1 MLPLAL
7 CGEGCL
13 LRERALAVLDR
24 AAIAWEP
31 MIAST
36 GMTVVEAALRAG
48 IAVGP
53 LIETTMMSDLPRTPG
68 LPPLGDMGVW
78 LYAHEGLES
87 ATLELLMKVIR
98 AQAGRA
104 GRRRRGR
111 QLVAG
116 KRRRGS
122 KALHRR
128 WQQQTTAL
136 RSRLSRASGARRGAA
151 YAFLKRALQNVA
163 SAPCFSQMRSSG
175 LGHIE
180 AMIGGL
186 RRDCQHLEPFGTLK
200 AMPDARGYDN
210 EVLLGEGYPL
220 LNPIQQQDN
229 RCRSFKRQDDLVAAR
244 VAFPFTASGV
254 VGHVRRA
261 VAVRRNLGECFAGVT
276 SECHFRGS
284 IRQVF
289 QAGQNVMK

>member
-13 LRERALAVLDR
+13 PRERAPAVLDR

-116 KRRRGS
+116 KR
-122 KALHRR
+122 
-128 WQQQTTAL
+128 
-136 RSRLSRASGARRGAA
+136 GAA
-151 YAFLKRALQNVA
+151 AKRCTVGGNNRPRR
-163 SAPCFSQMRSSG
+163 SAPACRGRREQD
-175 LGHIE
+175 
-180 AMIGGL
+180 GGQ
-186 RRDCQHLEPFGTLK
+186 RTL
-200 AMPDARGYDN
+200 
-210 EVLLGEGYPL
+210 
-220 LNPIQQQDN
+220 
-229 RCRSFKRQDDLVAAR
+229 S
-244 VAFPFTASGV
+244 
-254 VGHVRRA
+254 
-261 VAVRRNLGECFAGVT
+261 
-276 SECHFRGS
+276 
-284 IRQVF
+284 
-289 QAGQNVMK
+289 

>member
-13 LRERALAVLDR
+13 PRERAPAVLDR

-98 AQAGRA
+98 AQLAVPVGGGGAG
-104 GRRRRGR
+104 
-111 QLVAG
+111 
-116 KRRRGS
+116 
-122 KALHRR
+122 
-128 WQQQTTAL
+128 
-136 RSRLSRASGARRGAA
+136 
-151 YAFLKRALQNVA
+151 N
-163 SAPCFSQMRSSG
+163 
-175 LGHIE
+175 
-180 AMIGGL
+180 
-186 RRDCQHLEPFGTLK
+186 
-200 AMPDARGYDN
+200 
-210 EVLLGEGYPL
+210 
-220 LNPIQQQDN
+220 
-229 RCRSFKRQDDLVAAR
+229 
-244 VAFPFTASGV
+244 
-254 VGHVRRA
+254 
-261 VAVRRNLGECFAGVT
+261 
-276 SECHFRGS
+276 
-284 IRQVF
+284 
-289 QAGQNVMK
+289 